1 MDEWMIEVKKKHC
14 HCIRHPV
21 NINLCKLFISQC
33 NLSNGLTQ
41 FCALSSFFQNKPPPA
56 IQVFNVVTQE
66 TFSVIEPTPL
76 LSTTVARLKT
86 IISLHVG
93 LPVSTFRLSTA
104 LGVELYD
111 CNLLSDYDIELGRL
125 TCHHLSPHLMNV

>member
-1 MDEWMIEVKKKHC
+1 MK
-14 HCIRHPV
+14 
-21 NINLCKLFISQC
+21 INLCKLFISQC
-33 NLSNGLTQ
+33 NLSKHIFVL
-41 FCALSSFFQNKPPPA
+41 CLPFFQNKPPPA

-66 TFSVIEPTPL
+66 TFSVKEPTPL

-125 TCHHLSPHLMNV
+125 KTYVLLL